1 LVILQ
6 GGQSFHQPGKP
17 AVCDKESWNKEVRR
31 AESRQRDLGKEGN
44 RKGEEGEGER
54 VDEREEQHRR

>member
-1 LVILQ
+1 
-6 GGQSFHQPGKP
+6 
-17 AVCDKESWNKEVRR
+17 VRR